1 MLTAI
6 AAIRPVGLVLIAG
19 AVLAACA
26 TSPTGRRQLE
36 LFSATEMA
44 RMGDAAYRQVQAQTP
59 PARDSRIIRY
69 VDCVARNLLTVTPPP
84 VGADRWRVS
93 IFQRDESANAFALPG
108 GNIGIY
114 TGIFRAARNQHQLAA
129 VIAHEV
135 AHVQAEHHNARL
147 STQYATDAALQ
158 VIAAVAGD
166 PASPDNQRVLSLLGL
181 GAQVGLILPFS
192 RAQETEADVLGL
204 RYMAR
209 AGFDPRETIA
219 LWRNMA
225 TLGGPRP
232 PEFLSTHPA
241 GQSRIDELNRQI
253 PQALRLY
260 QQAQAQG
267 RRPQCRLQ

>member
-1 MLTAI
+1 MVKALARVR
-6 AAIRPVGLVLIAG
+6 ALGVGLMAG

-36 LFSATEMA
+36 LFSAAEMA
-44 RMGDAAYRQVQAQTP
+44 RMGDAAYRQVQEKTP
-59 PARDSRIIRY
+59 PARDPRIIRY
-69 VDCVARNLLTVTPPP
+69 VDCVARNLLAVTPLP

-93 IFQRDESANAFALPG
+93 IFQRDDSANAFALPG

-114 TGIFRAARNQHQLAA
+114 TGIFRAARSQHQLAA
-129 VIAHEV
+129 VIAHEI

-147 STQYATDAALQ
+147 STQYATDTALQ

-166 PASPDNQRVLSLLGL
+166 PGSPDNQRVMSLLGL

-209 AGFDPRETIA
+209 AGFDPRETVA

-225 TLGGPRP
+225 TLGGAKP

-241 GQSRIDELNRQI
+241 GQSRIEELSRQM
-253 PQALRLY
+253 PQAVRIY
-260 QQAQAQG
+260 QQAQAQR
-267 RRPQCRLQ
+267 RRPRCRLE